1 MNLARIKRRKSDRHN
16 SSLMLLSQVSYL
28 EDDDE
33 NVRLTDRILDDIE
46 DSPNMVLEAEENVSK

>member
-16 SSLMLLSQVSYL
+16 SSLMLLSQVSYV

>member
-16 SSLMLLSQVSYL
+16 SSLMLLSQVSYV

-33 NVRLTDRILDDIE
+33 NVRLTDRILDDME